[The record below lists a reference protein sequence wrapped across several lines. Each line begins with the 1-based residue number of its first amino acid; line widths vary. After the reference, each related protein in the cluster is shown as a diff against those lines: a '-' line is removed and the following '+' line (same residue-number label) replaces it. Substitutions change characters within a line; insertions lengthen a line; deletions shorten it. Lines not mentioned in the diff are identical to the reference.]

1 MQFYNEYEE
10 FYNMAGR
17 NEIFHKYCEK
27 VFGRDLSQ
35 DGFSDVT
42 QIDDIL
48 KIIDL
53 DDNKAVLDIGC
64 GNGKMLKYI
73 HDIKGAVV
81 YGFDYSENAIECAK
95 EMAREDKEAYH
106 FEVGLIDEIQY
117 SKNMFDLILS
127 IDTIYFAENMS
138 KFVERVYSWLKPE
151 GYFICAYQE
160 GDVKPKSK
168 DKDSSELALI
178 LQKLGILYEVLDYSK
193 RTYDLLKHKRNVIES
208 MKDEFLKNNL
218 NCWYECAVFQSIDKD
233 MTYNEFVVDNSRYI
247 YIVQKR

>member
-1 MQFYNEYEE
+1 
-10 FYNMAGR
+10 
-17 NEIFHKYCEK
+17 
-27 VFGRDLSQ
+27 
-35 DGFSDVT
+35 
-42 QIDDIL
+42 
-48 KIIDL
+48 
-53 DDNKAVLDIGC
+53 
-64 GNGKMLKYI
+64 
-73 HDIKGAVV
+73 
-81 YGFDYSENAIECAK
+81 
-95 EMAREDKEAYH
+95 
-106 FEVGLIDEIQY
+106 
-117 SKNMFDLILS
+117 MFDLILS

-233 MTYNEFVVDNSRYI
+233 MTYNEFVVDNSRY
-247 YIVQKR
+247 YTLFKKDNMKFVSFTG